1 MVPFSWLFTNK
12 GGKLKTLTILTSS
25 SLRSLSEHDVYWLVY
40 LDSSILWWVEAYNWS
55 IWEEKWCSHTSYS
68 RRFVMSLF
76 RDYTFQY
83 GLLRC
88 CWCYY
93 KTSPFWVRERRGKEN
108 WTKKDM
114 SCYAAFLS
122 YFSSGWR
129 SPLLWTILIPNEVR
143 KKKTSVGYECHA
155 WNVRPLCLRWKW
167 MSLLWSIFF
176 VQVQD
181 HICIACVKCG
191 ITRSSK
197 SLIHMVWKLLK
208 MSHLNFGIFHHFLCD

>member
-1 MVPFSWLFTNK
+1 MFVFFGIEL
-12 GGKLKTLTILTSS
+12 
-25 SLRSLSEHDVYWLVY
+25 LSKIAHIHSFVY

-83 GLLRC
+83 GLLLLQNFSFSFFSILSWGR
-88 CWCYY
+88 
-93 KTSPFWVRERRGKEN
+93 KEN

-122 YFSSGWR
+122 YFSSWR

-176 VQVQD
+176 VIQVQD
-181 HICIACVKCG
+181 HICIVWCG
-191 ITRSSK
+191 ITVWK
-197 SLIHMVWKLLK
+197 SLFKK
-208 MSHLNFGIFHHFLCD
+208 SHYNVPWNETFLDDF

>member
-1 MVPFSWLFTNK
+1 M
-12 GGKLKTLTILTSS
+12 
-25 SLRSLSEHDVYWLVY
+25 Y

-93 KTSPFWVRERRGKEN
+93 KTSPFWGVGERRAERKIGPRKI
-108 WTKKDM
+108 WVVM
-114 SCYAAFLS
+114 RLSWAIFPAAE
-122 YFSSGWR
+122 
-129 SPLLWTILIPNEVR
+129 EVR
-143 KKKTSVGYECHA
+143 YYELSLFQMRLGKKTSVGYECHA

-191 ITRSSK
+191 ITRSSQK
-197 SLIHMVWKLLK
+197 VSFTWFENYSKCLIWILAFSTIFCVIKIDLSLTLFDRK
-208 MSHLNFGIFHHFLCD
+208 

>member
-1 MVPFSWLFTNK
+1 M
-12 GGKLKTLTILTSS
+12 
-25 SLRSLSEHDVYWLVY
+25 Y

-83 GLLRC
+83 GLLLLQNFSFSFSILSWGR
-88 CWCYY
+88 
-93 KTSPFWVRERRGKEN
+93 KEN

-122 YFSSGWR
+122 YFSSWR

-143 KKKTSVGYECHA
+143 KKNKRRICAMHEMSDPFALDENGCLSFGQSFLLYKFKT
-155 WNVRPLCLRWKW
+155 
-167 MSLLWSIFF
+167 IFVLYDAASQF
-176 VQVQD
+176 ENP
-181 HICIACVKCG
+181 C
-191 ITRSSK
+191 S
-197 SLIHMVWKLLK
+197 
-208 MSHLNFGIFHHFLCD
+208 

>member
-1 MVPFSWLFTNK
+1 MLLQNFS
-12 GGKLKTLTILTSS
+12 I
-25 SLRSLSEHDVYWLVY
+25 LRSWGT
-40 LDSSILWWVEAYNWS
+40 
-55 IWEEKWCSHTSYS
+55 KS
-68 RRFVMSLF
+68 R
-76 RDYTFQY
+76 
-83 GLLRC
+83 
-88 CWCYY
+88 
-93 KTSPFWVRERRGKEN
+93 KEN

-143 KKKTSVGYECHA
+143 KKTSVGYECHA

-191 ITRSSK
+191 ITRSSQK
-197 SLIHMVWKLLK
+197 VSFTWFENYSKCLIWILAFSTIFCVIKIDLSLTLFDRK
-208 MSHLNFGIFHHFLCD
+208 

>member
-1 MVPFSWLFTNK
+1 M
-12 GGKLKTLTILTSS
+12 
-25 SLRSLSEHDVYWLVY
+25 Y

-143 KKKTSVGYECHA
+143 KKNKRRIWVPCMKCQTPLPQMKMDVSPLVNLFCSSS
-155 WNVRPLCLRWKW
+155 RPYLYCMCKMRNY
-167 MSLLWSIFF
+167 SLLKKSHSHGLKITQNVSLEFWHFPPFF
-176 VQVQD
+176 VW
-181 HICIACVKCG
+181 
-191 ITRSSK
+191 
-197 SLIHMVWKLLK
+197 LKLTCL
-208 MSHLNFGIFHHFLCD
+208 